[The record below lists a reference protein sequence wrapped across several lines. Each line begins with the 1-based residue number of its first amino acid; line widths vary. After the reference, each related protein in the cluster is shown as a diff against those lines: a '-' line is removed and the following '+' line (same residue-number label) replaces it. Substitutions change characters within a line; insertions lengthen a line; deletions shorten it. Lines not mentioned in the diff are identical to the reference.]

1 MSIDKNMKILLVE
14 DSFSTRKM
22 EINALNDLGFNNIF
36 EAEDGEQ
43 ALSTIIEEEDF
54 QLIISDWNM
63 PNMDGFEL
71 LEWVRDDEQFK
82 VIPFIMATAQAGKEK
97 KLKAEEA
104 GVSGIITKPFTPPEL
119 NFVIEKIFN
128 EDDSKQ
134 EEDVSAKD
142 VKPKKTS
149 SGKLL
154 IRCAHIQITDHVVLG
169 VLKYLISIGKLK
181 PKHFELETECMTSW
195 NTVQQAF
202 EKGQIDVAFMLAPIA
217 MDLFAYDVP
226 IKLLLL
232 AHKMGSICVRR
243 KIDKDSFNTLA
254 DYYKNKIFYVPHL
267 LSIHHMLSDIFLRE
281 LGLEPGLAG
290 KDHIDVTFEVIPPI
304 IMPEILAKNPEV
316 AGYLVAEPLG
326 SKAIGAGNADLV
338 FFSGD
343 IWKSHPCCVVAG
355 QDYLVEKYPEAAQE
369 FIQMLVWSGM
379 IIPWKPAK
387 AAEVAVKFL
396 DPAKKLKLKKAVL
409 TKVLTE
415 QRGIKTNDLFPIN
428 EDLERIQ
435 NYMINNLK
443 LGKAI
448 DINKFVEPKF
458 AKLAYSEDSLS
469 KIERIVPDM
478 SSNIQEIIKNHAL

>member
-1 MSIDKNMKILLVE
+1 MSIDTNLKILLVE

-22 EINALNDLGFNNIF
+22 EINALNELGFHNVY
-36 EAEDGEQ
+36 EAEDGEL
-43 ALSTIIEEEDF
+43 AINSIIEEEDF

-71 LEWVRDDEQFK
+71 LEWVRDDDQFK
-82 VIPFIMATAQAGKEK
+82 EIPFLMATAQASKQK
-97 KLKAEEA
+97 KLKATDA
-104 GVSGIITKPFTPPEL
+104 GATGIITKPFTPAEL
-119 NFVIEKIFN
+119 QFVIDKIFN
-128 EDDSKQ
+128 DDSDSDD
-134 EEDVSAKD
+134 EAAKNFG
-142 VKPKKTS
+142 PKTTS

-154 IRCAHIQITDHVVLG
+154 IRCAHIQITDHVILG

-195 NTVQQAF
+195 NTVQQAL
-202 EKGQIDVAFMLAPIA
+202 EKGQVDVAFMLAPIA

-226 IKLLLL
+226 IKLLLF

-243 KIDKDSFNTLA
+243 KIGDQSVDSLA
-254 DYYKNKIFYVPHL
+254 DFFRNKIFYVPHL
-267 LSIHHMLSDIFLRE
+267 LSIHHMLADIFIRE

-290 KDHIDVTFEVIPPI
+290 KKQIDVTFEVVPPI
-304 IMPEILAKNPEV
+304 MMPEILAKNPDV
-316 AGYLVAEPLG
+316 GGYLVAEPLG

-369 FIQMLVWSGM
+369 FIQMLVWAGM
-379 IIPWKPAK
+379 IIPWRPSK

-396 DPAKKLKLKKAVL
+396 DPVKKLKLKEKVL

-415 QRGIKTNDLFPIN
+415 QRGIKTNDLFPVVD
-428 EDLERIQ
+428 DLKRIQ
-435 NYMINNLK
+435 KYMIRNLK
-443 LGKAI
+443 LGKSI
-448 DINKFVEPKF
+448 DVKKFVEPKF
-458 AKLAYSEDSLS
+458 AKMAYSEEALS
-469 KIERIVPDM
+469 KIEKIIPDM
-478 SSNIQEIIKNHAL
+478 SSNIDEIVRNHAM